1 MTNFLLFS
9 TLDNTREL
17 REAMKEIKGEYG
29 EILSLRKI
37 YFSEW
42 DKKPDYTRMK
52 EAINEAQVILVDIR
66 GQSRFTDWVRQ
77 AIADSSAVVTVLIGG
92 HRDIMSLTRM
102 GSFSGFRY
110 SQPRRGLRCEAF
122 LKVKKFSELTKKRG
136 RFSLW
141 VSSSICATGVQACDY
156 YAEGVLQT
164 LKNLLL
170 SYAQGILREE
180 GQGAAAAKNAG
191 LGDLVA

>member
-52 EAINEAQVILVDIR
+52 EAINQAQVILVDIR

-102 GSFSGFRY
+102 GSFSGSDIPSREGAFDV
-110 SQPRRGLRCEAF
+110 EAF
-122 LKVKKFSELTKKRG
+122 LKVKKFSELTKKLGAILPLGKLKHMRN
-136 RFSLW
+136 W
-141 VSSSICATGVQACDY
+141 VLACDY
-156 YAEGVLQT
+156 YAEGGTQ
-164 LKNLLL
+164 NLDV
-170 SYAQGILREE
+170 YKRQG
-180 GQGAAAAKNAG
+180 
-191 LGDLVA
+191 

>member
-52 EAINEAQVILVDIR
+52 EAINQAQVILVDIR

-102 GSFSGFRY
+102 GSFSGSDIPSREGAFDV
-110 SQPRRGLRCEAF
+110 EAF
-122 LKVKKFSELTKKRG
+122 LKVKKFSEHPVR
-136 RFSLW
+136 
-141 VSSSICATGVQACDY
+141 
-156 YAEGVLQT
+156 
-164 LKNLLL
+164 
-170 SYAQGILREE
+170 
-180 GQGAAAAKNAG
+180 AG
-191 LGDLVA
+191 HR